1 MRRIKNKIL
10 KGLYI
15 ANFISLL
22 IFATALDGNNLKV
35 PLIVCGVNLLYIG
48 LFTIANTRE

>member
-1 MRRIKNKIL
+1 MRRKRNKIL
-10 KGLYI
+10 KGLFI

-22 IFATALDGNNLKV
+22 IFAMALDGDNLKV
-35 PLIVCGVNLLYIG
+35 PLIVCGFNLLYIG